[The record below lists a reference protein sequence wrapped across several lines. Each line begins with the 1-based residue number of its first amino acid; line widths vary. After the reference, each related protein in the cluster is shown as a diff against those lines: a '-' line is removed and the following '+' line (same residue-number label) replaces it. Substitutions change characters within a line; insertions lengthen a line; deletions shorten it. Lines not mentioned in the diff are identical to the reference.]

1 MKINNYNIIGLLNT
15 LNKFANKRLPQKI
28 CYAITKNVMI
38 IDKEYK
44 IYTEQLKKIID
55 NYDEYIEVDENGQK
69 KFSEQGIPVMT
80 DEIQRENFIK
90 ELNDLL
96 SIDVELNLFTI
107 NEECFDYDNDNIYD
121 SLTPSEIITL
131 QNICCSQE

>member
-69 KFSEQGIPVMT
+69 KFSEQGIPVMI